1 MYLCFQNYWTLIE
14 RLNAQ
19 SFLLI
24 DEGNDVVEGGVTVW
38 NILFCYFY
46 LIEEL
51 AGEKGKNISK
61 IYRFR

>member
-1 MYLCFQNYWTLIE
+1 
-14 RLNAQ
+14 
-19 SFLLI
+19 LLI